1 MPGAEGT
8 VATGGLTMVRVL
20 GNQSVDFSGYVFLAS
35 TLDVCCSLGDRQS
48 TGDGFV
54 IQFAAEI
61 IGNGRMI

>member
-1 MPGAEGT
+1 
-8 VATGGLTMVRVL
+8 MVRVL
-20 GNQSVDFSGYVFLAS
+20 GNQSIDFSGNAFLAS

-54 IQFAAEI
+54 IQLAAEI